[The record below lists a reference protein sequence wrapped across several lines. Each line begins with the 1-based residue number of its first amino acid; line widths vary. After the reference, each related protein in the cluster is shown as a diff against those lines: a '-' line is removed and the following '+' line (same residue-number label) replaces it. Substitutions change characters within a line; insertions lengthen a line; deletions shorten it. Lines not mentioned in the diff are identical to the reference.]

1 MTVLIAG
8 GSVAESDGWIC
19 LLTFADL
26 QIPDIGLRQVD
37 ARADAVFLFVRFQ
50 IDDACFIFVLE
61 DPGDFVHLYPCL
73 GCGGEGDVGNDV
85 LCVQRVGIGGRRY
98 IWPPVGSM
106 SKASCPAMSW
116 WT

>member
-61 DPGDFVHLYPCL
+61 DPGDFVHFYPCFR
-73 GCGGEGDVGNDV
+73 CGGESDVGSDV
-85 LCVQRVGIGGRRY
+85 LRVQRVGISGQAAHFATVRFN
-98 IWPPVGSM
+98 
-106 SKASCPAMSW
+106 
-116 WT
+116 